1 MKVCYFDVET
11 TGLDPVTNGIVQLA
25 MILEK
30 DGEVLAE
37 KEWKVAPLAVD
48 VIEPS
53 ALKVNKLT
61 VSEITAFP
69 MPSLVIE
76 EVKRFLGK
84 AVDQY
89 AKVDKLTSVA
99 YNGKCD
105 MDFLKSWF
113 EKVGQ
118 VTGKNNWFGSFFNY
132 RLVDPLA
139 IIYGMRYAGLM
150 PELKNFKLVT
160 VCEHFGIDLG
170 EAAHDALADI
180 QATKAL
186 LKRLYE
192 PQTVLSEGK

>member
-11 TGLDPVTNGIVQLA
+11 TGLDPV
-25 MILEK
+25 
-30 DGEVLAE
+30 
-37 KEWKVAPLAVD
+37 
-48 VIEPS
+48 
-53 ALKVNKLT
+53 
-61 VSEITAFP
+61 
-69 MPSLVIE
+69 
-76 EVKRFLGK
+76 
-84 AVDQY
+84 
-89 AKVDKLTSVA
+89 A
-99 YNGKCD
+99 YNGKFD